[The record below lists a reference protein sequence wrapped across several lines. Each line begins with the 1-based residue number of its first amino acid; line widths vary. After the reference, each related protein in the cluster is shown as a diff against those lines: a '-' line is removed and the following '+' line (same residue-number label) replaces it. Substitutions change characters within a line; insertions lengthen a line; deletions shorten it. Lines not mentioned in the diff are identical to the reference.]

1 MKTRLLM
8 KLTDKA
14 YRDFQRRSFEVW
26 GGVITDVGHDGI
38 CDWTE
43 DLIGRTVGDIGD
55 WDEDRFRC
63 YVMKAMWD
71 SEKDNIRERYCKYTR
86 FSREV
91 RKNYLKAKMWEIV
104 LACWG

>member
-1 MKTRLLM
+1 MKIRLLR

-55 WDEDRFRC
+55 WQEDRFQC

-71 SEKDNIRERYCKYTR
+71 EDKDSIREKYSKYTR
-86 FSREV
+86 YSKEL
-91 RKNYLKAKMWEIV
+91 RKKLRRAKLREIV